1 MIAMHLEHK
10 PTTGAAI
17 AMTRKQLDGKWL
29 EAVVV
34 VVVVV
39 VGVVVV
45 VLLVVVV
52 VVVAV
57 LVIVVIV
64 VIVVVVVVVVNNE
77 GSSYNAEGPRV
88 HAHSH
93 SPHQMHH
100 QGRADVSMSS
110 MLAGDAHSV

>member
-1 MIAMHLEHK
+1 
-10 PTTGAAI
+10 
-17 AMTRKQLDGKWL
+17 MTRKQLDGKWL

-45 VLLVVVV
+45 VLVVVV

-64 VIVVVVVVVVNNE
+64 VIVVVVVVVVVVVNNE